1 MLLSGYFDG
10 LQENAGNLSV
20 ESVDLDLDL
29 NCHTHISL
37 RSLADTQPA
46 AGAMVQMSVH
56 GMSEQLSVQ
65 LSEQLLVMVFL
76 YDCCCCGWVCDSELK

>member
-20 ESVDLDLDL
+20 ESADLDL

-65 LSEQLLVMVFL
+65 LSEQLLVMVF
-76 YDCCCCGWVCDSELK
+76 YMTAAAAAGSVTVG

>member
-1 MLLSGYFDG
+1 M
-10 LQENAGNLSV
+10 
-20 ESVDLDLDL
+20 ESADLDLDL

-56 GMSEQLSVQ
+56 GMSEQLLVQ
-65 LSEQLLVMVFL
+65 LFE
-76 YDCCCCGWVCDSELK
+76 

>member
-20 ESVDLDLDL
+20 ELADLDL
-29 NCHTHISL
+29 NCHTHIWL

-46 AGAMVQMSVH
+46 AGAIVQM
-56 GMSEQLSVQ
+56 LVQ
-65 LSEQLLVMVFL
+65 LSEQLLVMVF
-76 YDCCCCGWVCDSELK
+76 YMTAAAAAVAGSVTVG

>member
-10 LQENAGNLSV
+10 LQENAGNLLV
-20 ESVDLDLDL
+20 ESADLDLDL

-46 AGAMVQMSVH
+46 AGAMVQMS
-56 GMSEQLSVQ
+56 EQLLVQ
-65 LSEQLLVMVFL
+65 LSEQLLVMVF
-76 YDCCCCGWVCDSELK
+76 YMTAAAAAAAAAGSVTVG

>member
-1 MLLSGYFDG
+1 M
-10 LQENAGNLSV
+10 
-20 ESVDLDLDL
+20 ESADLDLDL

-56 GMSEQLSVQ
+56 GMSEQLS
-65 LSEQLLVMVFL
+65 EQLLVMVF
-76 YDCCCCGWVCDSELK
+76 YMTAATVAGSVTVG

>member
-20 ESVDLDLDL
+20 ELADLDLDL

-37 RSLADTQPA
+37 RSLANTQPA

-65 LSEQLLVMVFL
+65 LSEQLLVMVF
-76 YDCCCCGWVCDSELK
+76 YMTAAAAAGSVTVG